1 MACSKVLLMDLVLG
15 RSWPTWATLITMPS
29 RSSSI
34 ARQDGMA
41 QRRGLGKTR
50 HVATR
55 YLWLHQKQA
64 QNEVKLTK
72 IRGTDN
78 DADILTKHVDEGTMN
93 KMLEQMSFEYRH
105 GRSAAA
111 TRSLRIKTCNEGLS
125 QRLGG

>member
-1 MACSKVLLMDLVLG
+1 MLKGASHGLGTRSILADLGNSDNYAVEIELD
-15 RSWPTWATLITMPS
+15 
-29 RSSSI
+29 SS
-34 ARQDGMA
+34 AAKAMA

-55 YLWLHQKQA
+55 YLWLQQKQA

-111 TRSLRIKTCNEGLS
+111 TRSLRIKT
-125 QRLGG
+125 